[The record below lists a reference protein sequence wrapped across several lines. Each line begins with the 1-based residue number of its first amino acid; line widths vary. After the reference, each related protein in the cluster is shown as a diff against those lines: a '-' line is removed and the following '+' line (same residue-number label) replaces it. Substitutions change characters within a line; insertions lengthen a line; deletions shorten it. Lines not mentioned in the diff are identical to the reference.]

1 MKGEHDESSDRD
13 VSAPNP
19 KNGSSESQ
27 HKSVER

>member
-13 VSAPNP
+13 VSVPNP

-27 HKSVER
+27 QKSVER